1 MFTGDQLHGLGET
14 ELRALAQS
22 LLKEINDRDAVI
34 ADKDAEIA
42 QRLAQIAHTDSEMR
56 VKDRKLVWSEARIDQ
71 LTHEIAVLKRWK
83 FSARSEQLDATQ
95 KSLLDESIEADI
107 AAIELELE
115 QLRPTAASDDGSQQP
130 RRAPLPAHLPRTE
143 HRHEPASTTCAC
155 GCALKRIGEDV
166 SEKLDYTPGVF
177 TVERHIRGKW
187 ACARCETLVQAPVPA
202 QVIDKGIP
210 TAGLLAQVL
219 VAKYADHLPLYRQ
232 ESIFARAGMALSRST
247 LAEWVGACGVQLQPL
262 VDALKDEMLRHS
274 VLHADETPVA
284 MLAPGKKKT
293 HRAYLWAYCPGVFE
307 DLKAV
312 VYDFAPSRAGEHAR
326 AFLQQDNQ
334 PWRGKLVCDDFSG
347 YKASFAQG
355 VTEVGCAAHARRKFF
370 ELHANTGS
378 AVAEQALRFFGEV
391 YEIEREARTLDTSQ
405 RLRLRQEKARPLV
418 DSLHAWM
425 LAQRL
430 RATEGTGL
438 ARALDYSLK
447 RWAALT
453 RYIDDGQLPI
463 DNNWVENQI
472 RPIALG
478 RSNWLFA
485 GSLRAGQRAAA
496 VMSLIQSAKLNGLDP
511 HAYLKDVLQRLPTH
525 KARLVGELLP
535 HRWQGGAAT
544 LAG

>member
-1 MFTGDQLHGLGET
+1 MFSGDQLQDLGET
-14 ELRALAQS
+14 ELRTLAQS
-22 LLKEINDRDAVI
+22 LLKEIDDRDAVI
-34 ADKDAEIA
+34 AGKDAEIA
-42 QRLAQIAHTDSEMR
+42 QRLAQIAHTDREML

-115 QLRPTAASDDGSQQP
+115 QLRPTAAADDAPQQP

-187 ACARCETLVQAPVPA
+187 ACAKCESLVQAPVPA

-232 ESIFARAGMALSRST
+232 ESIFARAGMALPRST

-334 PWRGKLVCDDFSG
+334 P
-347 YKASFAQG
+347 
-355 VTEVGCAAHARRKFF
+355 
-370 ELHANTGS
+370 
-378 AVAEQALRFFGEV
+378 
-391 YEIEREARTLDTSQ
+391 
-405 RLRLRQEKARPLV
+405 
-418 DSLHAWM
+418 
-425 LAQRL
+425 
-430 RATEGTGL
+430 
-438 ARALDYSLK
+438 
-447 RWAALT
+447 
-453 RYIDDGQLPI
+453 
-463 DNNWVENQI
+463 
-472 RPIALG
+472 
-478 RSNWLFA
+478 
-485 GSLRAGQRAAA
+485 
-496 VMSLIQSAKLNGLDP
+496 
-511 HAYLKDVLQRLPTH
+511 
-525 KARLVGELLP
+525 
-535 HRWQGGAAT
+535 
-544 LAG
+544 

>member
-1 MFTGDQLHGLGET
+1 MFTGDQLQGLGET
-14 ELRALAQS
+14 ELRALARS
-22 LLKEINDRDAVI
+22 LLKEINDRDAII
-34 ADKDAEIA
+34 AHRDAK
-42 QRLAQIAHTDSEMR
+42 IAHTDSEML

-83 FSARSEQLDATQ
+83 FSARSEQLDAAQ

-107 AAIELELE
+107 AAIEVELE
-115 QLRPTAASDDGSQQP
+115 QLRPTATSDDVPRHP
-130 RRAPLPAHLPRTE
+130 RRTPLPANLPRTE
-143 HRHEPASTTCAC
+143 HRHEPASTTCTC
-155 GCALKRIGEDV
+155 GCALERIGEDV

-378 AVAEQALRFFGEV
+378 VVAEQALGFFGDL
-391 YEIEREARTLDTSQ
+391 YEIEREVRQLSTAERLQ
-405 RLRLRQEKARPLV
+405 RRQDKARPLA

-430 RATEGTGL
+430 RATDGTGL

-485 GSLRAGQRAAA
+485 GSLRVGQRAAA
-496 VMSLIQSAKLNGLDP
+496 VMSLMQSAKLNGLDP

-525 KARLVGELLP
+525 KMRLVAELLP
-535 HRWQGGAAT
+535 HRWQPAP
-544 LAG
+544 LAE

>member
-1 MFTGDQLHGLGET
+1 MFSGDQLQGLGEAQ
-14 ELRALAQS
+14 LRALAQS
-22 LLKEINDRDAVI
+22 LLKEIDDRDAVI
-34 ADKDAEIA
+34 AGKDAEIA
-42 QRLAQIAHTDSEMR
+42 QRLAQIAHTDSEML

-115 QLRPTAASDDGSQQP
+115 QLRPTAAADDAPRHP

-187 ACARCETLVQAPVPA
+187 ACAKCETLVQAPVPV

-262 VDALKDEMLRHS
+262 VDALKDEMLGHS

-312 VYDFAPSRAGEHAR
+312 VYDFALSRAGEHAR

-334 PWRGKLVCDDFSG
+334 PWHGKLVCDDFSG

-378 AVAEQALRFFGEV
+378 AVAEQALRFFGEL
-391 YEIEREARTLDTSQ
+391 YEIEREARTLDASQ
-405 RLRLRQEKARPLV
+405 RLRLRQEKARPLA

-430 RATEGTGL
+430 RATDGTGL

-453 RYIDDGQLPI
+453 HYIDDGQLPI

-535 HRWQGGAAT
+535 HRWQPLPSAA
-544 LAG
+544 